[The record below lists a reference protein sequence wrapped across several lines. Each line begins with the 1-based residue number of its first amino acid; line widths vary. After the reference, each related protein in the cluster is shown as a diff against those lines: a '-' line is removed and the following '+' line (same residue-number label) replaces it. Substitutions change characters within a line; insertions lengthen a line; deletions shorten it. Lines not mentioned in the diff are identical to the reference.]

1 MKDDRNRCRSH
12 ICLQRSSTP
21 CTILL
26 KKSAYH
32 LYGNFGENCPTNS
45 SRILFA
51 TKTGMGFSCTIY
63 KIPVNPLS
71 RKEAWH
77 WQSTKMVQ
85 KVSVISVT
93 RGKGNISEDI
103 TSFPKNFHQDEPFH
117 LNSHRN
123 CRVFDTNG
131 KRSKSHWRP
140 ICKLTTAQARVL
152 VIKWKKKLTSFI
164 IRMVTRNHWW
174 HWSVFVFVLL
184 ILLFSW
190 KRLYRCRTFFF
201 LSLLREFPPMDTK
214 RQFSPKKD
222 EAP

>member
-12 ICLQRSSTP
+12 IYLQRSSTL
-21 CTILL
+21 CKILL

-45 SRILFA
+45 SRILLA
-51 TKTGMGFSCTIY
+51 TKTGMGFSYTIY
-63 KIPVNPLS
+63 KIPENPLS

-85 KVSVISVT
+85 KISVISVK
-93 RGKGNISEDI
+93 REKGNISEDI

-123 CRVFDTNG
+123 CRVFNTNG

-140 ICKLTTAQARVL
+140 IYKLTTAQARVL
-152 VIKWKKKLTSFI
+152 VIK
-164 IRMVTRNHWW
+164 
-174 HWSVFVFVLL
+174 
-184 ILLFSW
+184 
-190 KRLYRCRTFFF
+190 
-201 LSLLREFPPMDTK
+201 
-214 RQFSPKKD
+214 
-222 EAP
+222 